1 MKISEFS
8 TDKALDVF
16 CEITPYI
23 NSVASDDELLSE
35 IKRKVKLSE
44 GAGRAELI
52 AVGVEKANKLIP
64 LLLKKKRNDIYGILS
79 ALNGKSVEEIGKQS
93 FLTTAGQINE
103 VIRDK
108 ELIDFFKSCVAVEK
122 NE

>member
-23 NSVASDDELLSE
+23 NSIASDGELLSE
-35 IKRKVKLSE
+35 IKRKVKLPE

-52 AVGVEKANKLIP
+52 SVGVEKANKLIP
-64 LLLKKKRNDIYGILS
+64 LLLKKKRADIYGVL
-79 ALNGKSVEEIGKQS
+79 AVLNEKTVEEIGKQS
-93 FLTTAGQINE
+93 FLTTAGQITE
-103 VIRDK
+103 IARDK
-108 ELIDFFKSCVAVEK
+108 ELIDFFKSCVVVEK
-122 NE
+122 SE